1 MNLDIY
7 FKPIE
12 KFEIKNC
19 SIGSFCEF
27 YEVNFPNWEDADI
40 VLISVEQQNSFND
53 SFEDEFFHFLYAH
66 QIHSLTVDPL
76 LSSS

>member
-12 KFEIKNC
+12 KFEIKNN

-27 YEVNFPNWEDADI
+27 KITPVITDVCELPVNATNATIIEI
-40 VLISVEQQNSFND
+40 K
-53 SFEDEFFHFLYAH
+53 LYFR
-66 QIHSLTVDPL
+66 
-76 LSSS
+76 